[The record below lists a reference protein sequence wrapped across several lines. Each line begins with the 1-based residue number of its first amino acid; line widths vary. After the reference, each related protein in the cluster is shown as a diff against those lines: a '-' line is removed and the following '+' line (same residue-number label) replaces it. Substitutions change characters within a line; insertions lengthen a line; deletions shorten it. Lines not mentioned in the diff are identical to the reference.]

1 MGKAFAYLVVI
12 FLGLFILEW
21 FGVIDIPYV
30 DLPNFTTGKQELMH
44 QTTEAIEQME

>member
-30 DLPNFTTGKQELMH
+30 DLPDFTAGKQDMIH
-44 QTTEAIEQME
+44 QTTEAVEQVE